1 MGGRSIIHTFI
12 TRQGC
17 QRSTDHCSAALI
29 SAGQLLFQN
38 WLPGTPPNMSCGRV
52 ESLEADSEL
61 GVCVQ
66 VLTGG
71 VLSGTTLIGAK
82 EAGWGSRSLTG
93 MKA

>member
-1 MGGRSIIHTFI
+1 MGRRSIIRTFI

-17 QRSTDHCSAALI
+17 QRSIDHCVAALT
-29 SAGQLLFQN
+29 SAGQLFQN

-52 ESLEADSEL
+52 ESLEANSEL

-71 VLSGTTLIGAK
+71 VLSGTTLVGAK

>member
-1 MGGRSIIHTFI
+1 
-12 TRQGC
+12 
-17 QRSTDHCSAALI
+17 
-29 SAGQLLFQN
+29 
-38 WLPGTPPNMSCGRV
+38 MSCGRV